1 MSETTAEAGS
11 TPATEEGGNPSAEG
25 SRTFTQEQVN
35 KLVGEA
41 RVKERAKYANYDE
54 YKTAADELSKIKEAD
69 KTELQK
75 ANEKAEAL
83 AAERDALLS
92 EKNAA
97 AWKKEVSEATGVPAD
112 ALEGATK
119 EAIEA
124 HAERLKP
131 YFAKDAAPVVD
142 TGRPSSDD
150 GAGGDWLRA
159 AINGN

>member
-35 KLVGEA
+35 KLVGDA
-41 RVKERAKYANYDE
+41 RMKERAKLSGQEGRKD
-54 YKTAADELSKIKEAD
+54 ADDADLREARGRV
-69 KTELQK
+69 
-75 ANEKAEAL
+75 EAL
-83 AAERDALLS
+83 EAERDALLS

-97 AWKKEVSEATGVPAD
+97 AWKEEASKATGVPAEV
-112 ALEGATK
+112 LEGATK
-119 EAIEA
+119 EAVEA

-131 YFAKDAAPVVD
+131 YFAKAAAPVVD
-142 TGRPSSDD
+142 AGKPSSED
-150 GAGGDWLRA
+150 GADGDWLRA